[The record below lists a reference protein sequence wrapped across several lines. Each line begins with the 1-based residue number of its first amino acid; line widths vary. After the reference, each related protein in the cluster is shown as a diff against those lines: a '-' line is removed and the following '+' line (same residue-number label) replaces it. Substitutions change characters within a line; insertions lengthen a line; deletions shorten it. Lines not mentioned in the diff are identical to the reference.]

1 MPVEGIN
8 HLTDKVNKMTDTAEA
23 MMAETRLQF
32 DTLIAMQSDE
42 RKEMR
47 HAFHEEK
54 EKMRKHYGR
63 IIAGLILT
71 LVIILGAIIGGAV
84 YIFSNFE
91 FASYEQVATVG
102 GDGTYTIFDG
112 IHHGIAK

>member
-84 YIFSNFE
+84 YIFSN
-91 FASYEQVATVG
+91 YDIQTVYQDVNVG
-102 GDGTYTIFDG
+102 GDGSSTIFDG
-112 IHHGIAK
+112 IHYNDR